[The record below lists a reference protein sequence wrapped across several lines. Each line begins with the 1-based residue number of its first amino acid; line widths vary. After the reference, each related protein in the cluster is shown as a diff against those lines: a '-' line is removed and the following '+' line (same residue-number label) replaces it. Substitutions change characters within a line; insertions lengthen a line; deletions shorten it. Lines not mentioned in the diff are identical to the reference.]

1 MWAATTKDK
10 DYIQM
15 VGMKYVVNNLEHRN
29 EFITGNLGNFMTK
42 GMIHSSCELLI
53 SSFCRSEE
61 FQDVS
66 QRVGPDNAVDFN
78 ELRRV
83 SRSRQRFSFFGLL
96 QDQLRELPQVPFGPS
111 ILFLAQEVGVLTSR
125 LLYSYNRSCS
135 HSVPSNTPLRCPSLS
150 HL

>member
-66 QRVGPDNAVDFN
+66 QRVGPDNAVGFN
-78 ELRRV
+78 ELRRA

-96 QDQLRELPQVPFGPS
+96 QDNCANYP
-111 ILFLAQEVGVLTSR
+111 
-125 LLYSYNRSCS
+125 
-135 HSVPSNTPLRCPSLS
+135 RCPSAPLS
-150 HL
+150 FFLRRKWQY